1 MTRVVLT
8 EDSIVATSI
17 RLIEQAGSDRFT
29 LRRLGEALGADPT
42 AIYRHFKDKDELL
55 RAVGDRIIA
64 EITVG
69 LPGDGADWRAI
80 VTEVCVRLRAAHV
93 AQPHL
98 AALVRSAPPMH
109 DNEFALTE
117 VLLGQLQLAGL
128 DAAGVALA
136 YHALIELTVGSAA
149 LDAAT
154 AALDAEHRSQ
164 RYASWRRAYASLD
177 ERSHP
182 ASVATAPHLYVG
194 SAEDRFRY
202 ALDRL
207 LDGIAMRTP
216 DVVVTETDP

>member
-1 MTRVVLT
+1 MTRVALN
-8 EDSIVATSI
+8 EDSIITTSI
-17 RLIEQAGSDRFT
+17 RLIEQDGPDRFT

-69 LPGDGADWRAI
+69 LPDEPAGWRA
-80 VTEVCVRLRAAHV
+80 VVAEVCVRLRAAHV

-98 AALVRSAPPMH
+98 AALVRSGPPMH
-109 DNEFALTE
+109 ENEFAVTE
-117 VLLGQLQLAGL
+117 VLLRQLRIAGL
-128 DAAGVALA
+128 DTTTAALA

-149 LDAAT
+149 LDAPM
-154 AALDAEHRSQ
+154 AALAPEGRAE
-164 RYASWRRAYASLD
+164 RYAGWRRAYSSLD

-182 ASVATAPHLYVG
+182 ESVATAPHLYVG
-194 SAEDRFRY
+194 TAEDRFRY

-207 LDGIAMRTP
+207 LDGIEGRSRN
-216 DVVVTETDP
+216 VVAADAAP

>member
-1 MTRVVLT
+1 VTRVVLT
-8 EDSIVATSI
+8 EDSIVETSI
-17 RLIEQAGSDRFT
+17 RLIEESGSDRFT

-64 EITVG
+64 AITVG
-69 LPGDGADWRAI
+69 LPGDGADWRSI

-109 DNEFALTE
+109 ENEFALTE
-117 VLLGQLQLAGL
+117 LLLGQLRLAGL

-154 AALDAEHRSQ
+154 AALAPEHRSE

-182 ASVATAPHLYVG
+182 ASIAIAPFLYVG
-194 SAEDRFRY
+194 SAEERFRY

-207 LDGIAMRTP
+207 LDGIAMRMP
-216 DVVVTETDP
+216 DVVVTGTDP